1 MPVHPSRPKLSLVLG
16 KRLGRTLS
24 GDEVLRLA
32 AYARALKSRR
42 SQQRIYKPRM
52 ELLDD
57 GNSPLV
63 TAIFE
68 LPGLR
73 PDQVAVDVVDGRLIV
88 SGERC
93 QRVRQNPAATEP
105 SDVCVDTPKSS
116 QVHLGIPQ
124 VRELKYGFFRRVFP
138 VPVGCTSRDL
148 DATME
153 NGMLTVS
160 WPRHPLETL
169 HDSVSTKGDVEK
181 PFSDCSDDVVVPSR
195 FTGNNPSR
203 ST

>member
-1 MPVHPSRPKLSLVLG
+1 
-16 KRLGRTLS
+16 
-24 GDEVLRLA
+24 
-32 AYARALKSRR
+32 
-42 SQQRIYKPRM
+42 M
-52 ELLDD
+52 EILDD

-93 QRVRQNPAATEP
+93 QRGRVSANAAATEP
-105 SDVCVDTPKSS
+105 SDTCVDTTKSS

-138 VPVGCTSRDL
+138 VPVGCMVRQHGT
-148 DATME
+148 
-153 NGMLTVS
+153 
-160 WPRHPLETL
+160 H
-169 HDSVSTKGDVEK
+169 
-181 PFSDCSDDVVVPSR
+181 
-195 FTGNNPSR
+195 
-203 ST
+203 